1 MNPNGQNLR
10 FLLDK
15 SLTLKQLKQ
24 VHAPIISNGLHHL
37 QTLLLR
43 QVLHSDFTFSAATA
57 RYVHLI
63 LHNLKNPDAFSWSCA
78 IRYFSLHSQYETAL
92 SLYLKI
98 KRLGLCPSSFAV
110 SSALRACARILN
122 ELGGISIHAQVY
134 KFGFCGCVYVQTALV
149 DFHSKL
155 GDMKTARKVFDGM
168 PEKNV
173 VSWNSV
179 LSGYLKSGDMEEAQV
194 LFDEIPNKDVVSW
207 NSMVS
212 GYARM
217 GNMDKAYFLF
227 QQIPQRSLA
236 SWNAMISGY
245 VECERVE
252 SARGIFDAMPL
263 RNNVSWITIIS
274 GYSKCGNVESAR
286 QLFDQMSERDV
297 LLFNAMIACYAQ
309 NSQPKEAIE
318 LFNQMLKLE
327 VNIQPNETTL
337 ASVISASSQLG
348 DMKFG
353 LWAEFYMSEHGIEL
367 DDHLATALV
376 DLYTKCGDI
385 DRAYK
390 LFHGL
395 TKRDVVAYSAMIL
408 GCGINGKAVEA
419 TKLFEDMVNADI
431 CPNVVTYTG
440 LLTAYNH
447 AGLVEEGY
455 RCFNSMKEHG
465 LEPSGD
471 HYGIMVDLLG
481 RAGQLDK
488 AVELIRS
495 MPMQPQAGV
504 WGALLLACS
513 LHNNVEL
520 GETAARNCFKLEP
533 DKSGY
538 YVLLA
543 NIYASAARWDDERR
557 LRKVMEKKGFA
568 KIPGCSWMD
577 SM

>member
-10 FLLDK
+10 FLLEK

-37 QTLLLR
+37 QILLLR

-78 IRYFSLHSQYETAL
+78 IRYFSLHSQYETAF

-122 ELGGISIHAQVY
+122 ELGGILIHAQVY

-149 DFHSKL
+149 DFYSKL

-179 LSGYLKSGDMEEAQV
+179 LSGYMKSGDMEEAQEV
-194 LFDEIPNKDVVSW
+194 FDEIPNKDVVSW

-263 RNNVSWITIIS
+263 RNNVSWITMIS

-327 VNIQPNETTL
+327 VNIQPNEMTL

-395 TKRDVVAYSAMIL
+395 KKRDVVAYSAMIL

-419 TKLFEDMVNADI
+419 TKLFEEMVNADI

-440 LLTAYNH
+440 LLTAYKH

-455 RCFNSMKEHG
+455 RCFNSMNEHG

-538 YVLLA
+538 YALLA

>member
-43 QVLHSDFTFSAATA
+43 QVLHSDFTFSAAIA

-149 DFHSKL
+149 DFYSKL

-194 LFDEIPNKDVVSW
+194 VFDEIPNKDVVSW

-263 RNNVSWITIIS
+263 RNNVSWITMIS

-395 TKRDVVAYSAMIL
+395 KKRDVVAYSAMIL

-533 DKSGY
+533 DKNGY